1 MARAFFLH
9 DTAHVLRLS
18 FAEEAGVWQWFGADA
33 AEFMAPAVDHGIAV
47 GAAAFGFGFNAARED
62 RCVV

>member
-33 AEFMAPAVDHGIAV
+33 AEFMAAAIHDEIAMRAEAVRFHFHTA
-47 GAAAFGFGFNAARED
+47 
-62 RCVV
+62 